1 MLKHPLSIDFSW
13 QRSLTGL
20 VVPAALQPVLSD
32 TGSLT
37 ARLKQKSTDF
47 KVVVLNDQPITAKL
61 LGDTVHDYICREV
74 LLYCDEV
81 VQVYAQSWIS
91 IPACE
96 KGVEHLGETPL
107 GEVLFQNERWQRSEL
122 EMAEVEQRGELAQ
135 LLNRTDINFMPIFAR
150 RRIFTQSD
158 AHVMVCEIFLPE
170 VLDAA

>member
-13 QRSLTGL
+13 QSSLSEL
-20 VVPAALQPVLSD
+20 SVPAALKPVLSD

-37 ARLKQKSTDF
+37 ARLKQKSADF
-47 KVVVLNDQPITAKL
+47 KVVVLNEQPITAKL
-61 LGDTVHDYICREV
+61 WGDTVHDYICREV

-96 KGVEHLGETPL
+96 KGVERLGETPL
-107 GEVLFQNERWQRSEL
+107 GEVLFQNELWQRSEL
-122 EMAEVEQRGELAQ
+122 EMAEVESREELAQ
-135 LLNRTDINFMPIFAR
+135 LLNRNDITRMPIFAR
-150 RRIFTQSD
+150 RRIFSQSE
-158 AHVMVCEIFLPE
+158 AHVMVCEVFLPE

>member
-13 QRSLTGL
+13 QSSLSEL
-20 VVPAALQPVLSD
+20 SVPAALKPVLSD
-32 TGSLT
+32 SGSLT
-37 ARLKQKSTDF
+37 ARLKQKSADF
-47 KVVVLNDQPITAKL
+47 KVVVLNEQPITAKL
-61 LGDTVHDYICREV
+61 WGDTVHDYICREV

-96 KGVEHLGETPL
+96 KGVEQLGETPL

-122 EMAEVEQRGELAQ
+122 EMAEVEHRDELAQ
-135 LLNRTDINFMPIFAR
+135 LLNRTDINRMPIFAR
-150 RRIFTQSD
+150 RRIFSQSE
-158 AHVMVCEIFLPE
+158 AHVMVCEVFLPE

>member
-13 QRSLTGL
+13 QSSLSEL
-20 VVPAALQPVLSD
+20 SVPAALKPVLSD

-37 ARLKQKSTDF
+37 ARLKQKSADF
-47 KVVVLNDQPITAKL
+47 KVVVLNEQPITAKL
-61 LGDTVHDYICREV
+61 WGDTVHDYICREV

-91 IPACE
+91 ISACE
-96 KGVEHLGETPL
+96 KGVEQLGETPL

-122 EMAEVEQRGELAQ
+122 EMAEVEHRDELAQ
-135 LLNRTDINFMPIFAR
+135 LLNRTDINRMPIFAR
-150 RRIFTQSD
+150 RRIFSQSE
-158 AHVMVCEIFLPE
+158 AHVMVCEVFLPE